1 MHNWI
6 CKYVIYRGWKI
17 FCISANVNMHMS
29 LVRSLV
35 RPSRYLFKKLEVPFW
50 SGIISK
56 KSLFVQKRYLF
67 DSKISQKV
75 PFVSNRYLFFSQ
87 KDTLKRYLY
96 TIFLRSF
103 NLKKRLFNKSK
114 ISKKEKKKLIL
125 FSKKVPFFYLKR
137 YLFDISGNMLL
148 QKELFFDKF
157 SIAKRDLI
165 LWIKKIPFW
174 F

>member
-1 MHNWI
+1 M
-6 CKYVIYRGWKI
+6 G
-17 FCISANVNMHMS
+17 

-67 DSKISQKV
+67 DSKISQKI

-87 KDTLKRYLY
+87 KGTLKRYLY

-114 ISKKEKKKLIL
+114 ISKKEKKISLC
-125 FSKKVPFFYLKR
+125 FQKR
-137 YLFDISGNMLL
+137 YLFLSEKVPFWYFRKYVTSKRAVFWQIFHRKKRPHFMD
-148 QKELFFDKF
+148 QKDTF
-157 SIAKRDLI
+157 LI
-165 LWIKKIPFW
+165 LTKRYLFYPKSRTKVLTRLYKFQQK
-174 F
+174 